1 MDPKRTPI
9 LEFNRVNKVFRGK
22 GTGEKWALKDLSLT
36 LSAGMVVGLLGQ
48 NGAGKSTLMRC
59 ALGVLTPDSG
69 SIVTLG
75 ETPENLTSKAKERLG
90 YVPQQPF
97 GYEGFTIE
105 RALDLHRSF
114 YPNWDM
120 QLEQDW
126 LVRFELDVTQQVQR
140 LSVGQRQSL
149 ALIMAMAYRPELLIL
164 DEPVASLDP
173 IVRRKFMVDLF
184 DLALESG
191 SAVLFSSHI
200 TSDLER
206 VASHVAL
213 IKQGELVLFKEIDA
227 LREEVRLLTLVP
239 ETVLP
244 ESITVLSRVGDS
256 VLVDLGEHGASIS
269 GVLKNEALNLEQL
282 FMELHR

>member
-1 MDPKRTPI
+1 MDQERTPI
-9 LEFNRVNKVFRGK
+9 LEFNQVNKVFRGK
-22 GTGEKWALKDLSLT
+22 SASEKWALKDLSFT

-59 ALGVLTPDSG
+59 ALGILTPDAG
-69 SIVTLG
+69 SITTLG
-75 ETPENLTSKAKERLG
+75 ETPDNLTSQAKERIG

-227 LREEVRLLTLVP
+227 LREEVRLLTLAP
-239 ETVLP
+239 ETILP
-244 ESITVLSRVGDS
+244 EPITVLSRVGDS
-256 VLVDLGEHGASIS
+256 VLVDLGEYCAPIA